1 MQDYE
6 PSDPK
11 THKGLDLTRMT
22 MADLYKHFDLQEDT
36 TDFIGHALA
45 LHVGHRDR
53 EGTHVKRAE
62 TWKAMDAVRQRLRR

>member
-45 LHVGHRDR
+45 LHVGHRGR
-53 EGTHVKRAE
+53 EGIRVKCEDTGREINA
-62 TWKAMDAVRQRLRR
+62 AR